1 MVVSKAIQMVKKF
14 EVPIVGVVENMSY
27 VELPDGTSYE
37 LFGPSKGQRLVALS
51 GAPLLGRL
59 PIDPQIALL
68 SDEGRIEEYDS
79 EPYSALAE
87 NFLTRLEQRAEA
99 RPALPVISSRSLA
112 GVARNVHGALP
123 SDVGAAGREG
133 SSHDSTER
141 PPAASP
147 QTAPAHR
154 EAQPPVEPAQNG
166 GGERGAKLLR
176 LSRFLKHGN

>member
-1 MVVSKAIQMVKKF
+1 MVKKF

-27 VELPDGTSYE
+27 VELPDGTTYE
-37 LFGPSKGQRLVALS
+37 LFGPSKGQRLDALS

-59 PIDPQIALL
+59 PIDPHIALL

-79 EPYSALAE
+79 EPYRTLAE

-112 GVARNVHGALP
+112 GVARNVQGGASP
-123 SDVGAAGREG
+123 SDVDAGAARRDP
-133 SSHDSTER
+133 HDSGEQS
-141 PPAASP
+141 PAASP
-147 QTAPAHR
+147 QTAPAHPV
-154 EAQPPVEPAQNG
+154 AQPSVEPAQNG

-176 LSRFLKHGN
+176 LNRFLKHGK

>member
-68 SDEGRIEEYDS
+68 CDEGRIEEYDS
-79 EPYSALAE
+79 EPYRTLAE
-87 NFLTRLEQRAEA
+87 NFLTRLAQRADA

-112 GVARNVHGALP
+112 GVASNADGAPP
-123 SDVGAAGREG
+123 SAPQP
-133 SSHDSTER
+133 T
-141 PPAASP
+141 PAVP
-147 QTAPAHR
+147 VAPAR
-154 EAQPPVEPAQNG
+154 PASQPSTEPAQNG

-176 LSRFLKHGN
+176 LSRFLKHDQ